1 MFIVHCSLRIG
12 IDVTA
17 SIYSGTG
24 VATYYQLLIPE
35 LLRIG
40 KDHEFVLLGYALRR
54 FKDLTLANKR
64 YHLPPRLMEFL
75 WNDLHIMPVERLIGP
90 VDVFHAWDYL
100 QPPTKRAKIVTTV
113 HDLTTLKF
121 PMYHHPSTVD
131 AQKDRLRWVK
141 KEADLVIADSVAT
154 KQDLIELLG
163 FAEDQIVVTYL
174 AAGKQFSEFRRRS
187 QEFREEN
194 IARVRARF
202 GIEGRYILSLGTIE
216 PRKNLKRIID
226 AFAMFRSRN
235 SGIDVLVIAGQVG
248 WGEELQPMAGVRIV
262 GKVPGSD
269 LPSLYAGADTLVYAS
284 LYEGF
289 GLPVLEAMAV
299 GCPVVVSDRGS
310 LKEVAGNA
318 AVLVDPEDIDSIAF
332 GIETALANRQRL
344 IIKGLKHESKFSWQ
358 KTARETLGVYRRVIG

>member
-1 MFIVHCSLRIG
+1 MRIG

-54 FKDLTLANKR
+54 FEDLILANKR

-75 WNDLHIMPVERLIGP
+75 WNDLHMLPVERLTGP

-141 KEADLVIADSVAT
+141 KEADLVIADSIAT

-163 FAEDQIVVTYL
+163 FVEDQIVVVYL

-187 QEFREEN
+187 QEFREEE
-194 IARVRARF
+194 IKRVKELC
-202 GIEGRYILSLGTIE
+202 GIEGSYFLALGTIE
-216 PRKNLKRIID
+216 PRKNLKRVID
-226 AFAMFRSRN
+226 AFANFRGRN
-235 SGIDVLVIAGQVG
+235 AVGTLAIAGHVG
-248 WGEELQPMAGVRIV
+248 WGEQLQSADGVKII
-262 GKVPGSD
+262 GKIPPSD
-269 LPSLYAGADTLVYAS
+269 LPALYAGAEALVYAS

-310 LKEVAGNA
+310 LKEVAGTA
-318 AVLVDPEDIDSIAF
+318 AVLVDPEDVDAIAF
-332 GIETALANRQRL
+332 GMETALTHRQRF
-344 IIKGLKHESKFSWQ
+344 ITKGLKHESKFSWQ

>member
-1 MFIVHCSLRIG
+1 MRIG

-24 VATYYQLLIPE
+24 VTTYYQLLIPE

-64 YHLPPRLMEFL
+64 YRLPPRLMEFL
-75 WNDLHIMPVERLIGP
+75 WNDLHIMPVERLTGP
-90 VDVFHAWDYL
+90 LDVFHAWDYL
-100 QPPTKRAKIVTTV
+100 QPPVSKAKIVTTV

-131 AQKDRLRWVK
+131 AQKHRLRWVK
-141 KEADLVIADSVAT
+141 KDARLVIADSLAT

-163 FAEDQIVVTYL
+163 FSEDQIVVIYL

-187 QEFREEN
+187 QAFREED
-194 IARVRARF
+194 IVRVKTYF
-202 GIEGRYILSLGTIE
+202 GLEGRYILSLGTIE
-216 PRKNLKRIID
+216 PRKNLKRVID
-226 AFAMFRSRN
+226 AFALFRERN
-235 SGIDVLVIAGQVG
+235 TDIDTLVIAGQVG
-248 WGEELQPMAGVRIV
+248 WGEELLPEEKVKII
-262 GKVPGSD
+262 GKIPPSD
-269 LPSLYAGADTLVYAS
+269 LPALYAGAEALVYAS

-289 GLPVLEAMAV
+289 GLPVLEAMAM

-332 GIETALANRQRL
+332 GIETALTHRTRL
-344 IIKGLKHESKFSWQ
+344 IGKGLKHESKFSWQ
-358 KTARETLGVYRRVIG
+358 KTARETLGVYRQVIG